1 MEESPTG
8 SPVQEEQA
16 APETAA
22 GATAIETAPAAP
34 AAPSGGKQPA
44 KRNWTLIALV
54 AVSVVAVLLLAS
66 TITLAVVGDFGGHDR
81 PGTPAGYGNQPMGPM
96 QQGPGM
102 GNQKGRPGMP
112 QDRGQDQQQDQG
124 NQDSQ
129 SQ

>member
-16 APETAA
+16 APEIPADT
-22 GATAIETAPAAP
+22 TAIETAP

-44 KRNWTLIALV
+44 KRNWTFIALV

-81 PGTPAGYGNQPMGPM
+81 PGTPRRLRQPAHGPHAAGPRHGQPAGSP
-96 QQGPGM
+96 
-102 GNQKGRPGMP
+102 R
-112 QDRGQDQQQDQG
+112 DA
-124 NQDSQ
+124 
-129 SQ
+129 